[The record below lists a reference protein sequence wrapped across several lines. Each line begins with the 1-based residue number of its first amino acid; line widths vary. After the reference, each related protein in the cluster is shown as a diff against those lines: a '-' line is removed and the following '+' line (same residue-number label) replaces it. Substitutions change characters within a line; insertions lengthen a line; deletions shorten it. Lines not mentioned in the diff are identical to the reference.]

1 MKSASMAI
9 GFALALSIAPA
20 WAAEKNPPQIELPGE
35 VALEGDTVRLEGRIR
50 DQSRIVFATLDGQP
64 IAVGPGGAIVLQKK
78 VASGASQLV
87 VAALDEW
94 GNRTE
99 KAIRLVRPAALPELS
114 FGNYYAL
121 VIGNND
127 YKALPKLKTAVGDA
141 QAVAA
146 LLQNAYGFETR
157 LLLNASRQQV
167 IGAMAE
173 LRGKLKPSDNLLLY
187 YAGHGVLDSYAEEGF
202 WLPVDAA
209 KDNPANWISNGD
221 VTNMLRAIRAKHVMV
236 VADSCYSGTLVR
248 AAPIKI
254 KTAEERSTW
263 LQRMAG
269 KRSRTALVSGEL
281 EPVMDAG
288 GGGHSVFAKAF
299 LESLSQNREVTDGQA
314 LFAAIKRPVA
324 LESDQTP
331 AYSDIRRAGHD
342 GGDFLFIRRGAGRQV
357 ASAAPAPR
365 RAARAPAPAS
375 VPAAAP
381 APDRSVELA
390 FWNSIK
396 NSKSAAE
403 YQAYLSQ
410 YPRGAF
416 AALAQQRVK
425 SLKRPKPRPQ
435 PQRQAA
441 VRPRPAAVDPARAL
455 DGTWRAHAVQLFGGD
470 YCPTEIELRVTV
482 RNRRVKGQAGR
493 ISMSGRIDANDELE
507 ATIVSADNSLF
518 NVQARLK
525 GREFRGQVTVG
536 AMAHLDDP
544 SNIGSGCDLRF
555 TMRR

>member
-1 MKSASMAI
+1 MCVILRSA
-9 GFALALSIAPA
+9 GLLAATGLLFVAGLA
-20 WAAEKNPPQIELPGE
+20 AAAERNPPRIELPGE

-425 SLKRPKPRPQ
+425 SLKRPKPQPQ

-441 VRPRPAAVDPARAL
+441 VRPKPQPKRPTFDGHWKGASDAYDCNDPEQ
-455 DGTWRAHAVQLFGGD
+455 DFNFSMQFD
-470 YCPTEIELRVTV
+470 V
-482 RNRRVKGQAGR
+482 RGSQVR
-493 ISMSGRIDANDELE
+493 GRIDGGFHGRVPL
-507 ATIVSADNSLF
+507 TGRVS
-518 NVQARLK
+518 
-525 GREFRGQVTVG
+525 
-536 AMAHLDDP
+536 
-544 SNIGSGCDLRF
+544 GSGDIAIELDVGEMEGELSARSNRGKGEWKIQGVQLCIGTF
-555 TMRR
+555 AVRRVSSN

>member
-1 MKSASMAI
+1 MRSAALTI
-9 GFALALSIAPA
+9 GFALALIAGPA
-20 WAAEKNPPQIELPGE
+20 GAAEKVAPVIELPAE

-78 VASGASQLV
+78 VGSGATVLV

-99 KAIRLVRPAALPELS
+99 KTVRLMRPAALPELS

-121 VIGNND
+121 VIGNNN
-127 YKALPKLKTAVGDA
+127 YAQLPKLKTAVGDA
-141 QAVAA
+141 RAVAA
-146 LLQNAYGFETR
+146 LLKDAYGFETK
-157 LLLNASRQQV
+157 LLIDASRQQV

-263 LQRMAG
+263 LERMAA
-269 KRSRTALVSGEL
+269 KRSRTALVSGGL

-324 LESDQTP
+324 LESD
-331 AYSDIRRAGHD
+331 
-342 GGDFLFIRRGAGRQV
+342 
-357 ASAAPAPR
+357 
-365 RAARAPAPAS
+365 
-375 VPAAAP
+375 
-381 APDRSVELA
+381 
-390 FWNSIK
+390 
-396 NSKSAAE
+396 
-403 YQAYLSQ
+403 
-410 YPRGAF
+410 
-416 AALAQQRVK
+416 
-425 SLKRPKPRPQ
+425 
-435 PQRQAA
+435 
-441 VRPRPAAVDPARAL
+441 
-455 DGTWRAHAVQLFGGD
+455 
-470 YCPTEIELRVTV
+470 
-482 RNRRVKGQAGR
+482 
-493 ISMSGRIDANDELE
+493 
-507 ATIVSADNSLF
+507 
-518 NVQARLK
+518 
-525 GREFRGQVTVG
+525 
-536 AMAHLDDP
+536 
-544 SNIGSGCDLRF
+544 
-555 TMRR
+555 

>member
-425 SLKRPKPRPQ
+425 SLKRPKPQPQ

-441 VRPRPAAVDPARAL
+441 VRPKPQPKRPTFDGHWKGASDAYDCNDPEQ
-455 DGTWRAHAVQLFGGD
+455 DFNFSMQFD
-470 YCPTEIELRVTV
+470 V
-482 RNRRVKGQAGR
+482 RGSQVR
-493 ISMSGRIDANDELE
+493 GRIDGGFHGRVPL
-507 ATIVSADNSLF
+507 TGRVS
-518 NVQARLK
+518 
-525 GREFRGQVTVG
+525 
-536 AMAHLDDP
+536 
-544 SNIGSGCDLRF
+544 GSGDIAIELDVGEMEGELSARSNRGKGEWKIQGVQLCIGTF
-555 TMRR
+555 AVRRVSSN